1 MTSSVKKVSKSV
13 DEVYDLTSRIDRDN
27 NRKKNSDK
35 YNADIMNIML
45 KNKIVSIDTIDELIK
60 DKKITNDEKLEK
72 VLVKYRKE
80 K

>member
-13 DEVYDLTSRIDRDN
+13 DEVYELTSKIDQDDS
-27 NRKKNSDK
+27 RKKHSDK

-45 KNKIVSIDTIDELIK
+45 KNKIVSIDTVDELIK
-60 DKKITNDEKLEK
+60 DKKIDSDKNLEK
-72 VLVKYRKE
+72 ILVKYRKE